1 MKDTAYRTE
10 SDSMGEIKVPADK
23 YWGAQTQRSNTYF
36 NIGIDYIPEEVIHAL
51 AIVKK
56 PPPSQMKKQNDW
68 TLQSATQS
76 ARRRTKY
83 STADSTAISRSKS
96 G

>member
-36 NIGIDYIPEEVIHAL
+36 NIGIDYIPEEVIHA
-51 AIVKK
+51 
-56 PPPSQMKKQNDW
+56 QMKKQHDW

>member
-10 SDSMGEIKVPADK
+10 SDSMGEIKVPSDK

-56 PPPSQMKKQNDW
+56 AQNDW

>member
-56 PPPSQMKKQNDW
+56 ASAIANMKAKRLDPAIGNAICEARR
-68 TLQSATQS
+68 TS
-76 ARRRTKY
+76 ARRKH
-83 STADSTAISRSKS
+83 SPM
-96 G
+96 